1 MNKIIDNKKVK
12 LNRICMLNPQGFVQY
27 PPQLGRS
34 DTGGQILYVIEL
46 AKAIAKK
53 GIKVDIITRQFDDA
67 PEEEKINEF
76 VKIVRIPCGPKGFVA
91 KEKLYESMPE
101 FAENF
106 MAYIEKTRKAY
117 DLIHSH
123 YWDGGYAG
131 NILKKLLDIPHVH
144 TPHTLG
150 KMKKIEMAAEETH
163 PTKLKPIYRYHL
175 RIAIEQKIMSQA
187 DAIIVL
193 CETTRIQ
200 ILQHYMADFEKL
212 HVIFP
217 GVDTDMFTT
226 TKNATDKKVELQ
238 KNAILTVSR
247 LVPAKGLDRI
257 IESLSLVKN
266 KVPFHLYIAGGEP
279 SMMSDEEKQTEEQL
293 NKLIKKFKLEKKV
306 TRLGKVDHE
315 NALPAY
321 YRAASAFILG
331 ARYEPFGLTT
341 LEAMAC
347 GTAPIVSSVA
357 GSREV
362 IIDGLN
368 GFIVDMHN
376 RTSLSDAILKL
387 LKDDKLRK
395 KISDNAAFTIKEHYD
410 WEKVIEKMIS
420 LYLNLL

>member
-1 MNKIIDNKKVK
+1 MI
-12 LNRICMLNPQGFVQY
+12 NPQGFVEY
-27 PPQLGRS
+27 PAPLGRS

-46 AKAIAKK
+46 AKAIATK
-53 GIKVDIITRQFDDA
+53 GIKVDIITRQFDDH
-67 PEEEKINEF
+67 PEEEKINDF

-106 MAYIEKTRKAY
+106 MAYIEKTRKTY

-131 NILKKLLDIPHVH
+131 NILKKLLDIPHIH

-175 RIAIEQKIMSQA
+175 RIAIEQKIMTQA
-187 DAIIVL
+187 DAVLVL

-200 ILQHYMADFEKL
+200 ILQHYIVDFEKI

-217 GVDTDMFTT
+217 GVDTSIFTT
-226 TKNATDKKVELQ
+226 TKNAFDKQIKLE

-247 LVPAKGLDRI
+247 LVPAKGLDRVV
-257 IESLSLVKN
+257 ESLSQIKN
-266 KVPFHLYIAGGEP
+266 KVPFHLYIAGGE
-279 SMMSDEEKQTEEQL
+279 SNTMSDEEKQTEEQL
-293 NKLIKKFKLEKKV
+293 NTLIKKFKLEKKV
-306 TRLGKVDHE
+306 TRLGKIDHTTT
-315 NALPAY
+315 LPAY

-347 GTAPIVSSVA
+347 GAAPIISSVA

-368 GFIVDMHN
+368 GFIVNMHD
-376 RTSLSDAILKL
+376 RTSLSEAIVKL
-387 LKDDKLRK
+387 ISDDKLRK
-395 KISDNAAFTIKEHYD
+395 KVAENAAFTIKEHYD
-410 WEKVIEKMIS
+410 WDKVVEKMIS

>member
-1 MNKIIDNKKVK
+1 MNKIIDNKRVK
-12 LNRICMLNPQGFVQY
+12 LNRICMINPQGFVEY
-27 PPQLGRS
+27 PAPLGRS

-46 AKAIAKK
+46 AKAIATK
-53 GIKVDIITRQFDDA
+53 GIKVDIITRQFDDH
-67 PEEEKINEF
+67 PEEEKINDF

-106 MAYIEKTRKAY
+106 MAYIEKTRKTY

-131 NILKKLLDIPHVH
+131 NILKKLLDIPHIH

-175 RIAIEQKIMSQA
+175 RIAIEQKIMTQA
-187 DAIIVL
+187 DAVLVL

-200 ILQHYMADFEKL
+200 ILQHYIVDFEKI

-217 GVDTDMFTT
+217 GVDTSIFTT
-226 TKNATDKKVELQ
+226 TKNAFDKQIKLE

-247 LVPAKGLDRI
+247 LVPAKGLDRVV
-257 IESLSLVKN
+257 ESLSQIKN
-266 KVPFHLYIAGGEP
+266 KVPFHLYIAGGE
-279 SMMSDEEKQTEEQL
+279 SNTMSDEEKQTEEQL
-293 NKLIKKFKLEKKV
+293 NTLIKKFKLEKKV
-306 TRLGKVDHE
+306 TRLGKIDHTTT
-315 NALPAY
+315 LPAY

-347 GTAPIVSSVA
+347 GAAPIISSVA

-368 GFIVDMHN
+368 GFIVNMHD
-376 RTSLSDAILKL
+376 RTSLSEAIVKL
-387 LKDDKLRK
+387 ISDDKLRK
-395 KISDNAAFTIKEHYD
+395 KVAENAAFTTKEHSD
-410 WEKVIEKMIS
+410 WDKVVEKMIS